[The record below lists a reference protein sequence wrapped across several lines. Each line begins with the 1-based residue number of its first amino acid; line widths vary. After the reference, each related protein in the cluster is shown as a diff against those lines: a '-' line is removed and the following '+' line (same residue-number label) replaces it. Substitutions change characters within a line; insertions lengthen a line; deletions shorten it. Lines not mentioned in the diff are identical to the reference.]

1 MMIKKILLHAIMLLP
16 CSYLFAQKNILPSS
30 GQFVDIAATIG
41 NSQQS
46 FAGSYVY
53 NWQFGK
59 KKKWELGT
67 GIRATSTFGHNLNY
81 ITAGPAR
88 LTRGTDIPFLVVA
101 SSQKTENWDTLA
113 VSNPYTTSFN
123 LTFNL
128 GYNFTR
134 KLFGGCNIDVV
145 GFTVGK
151 HTSATLTDKGIS
163 VAEPIAKPTT
173 FNLLLTGDNDLG
185 SLNSEFFL
193 KYHLNNHFSLRA
205 VYQFLF
211 TEYRTTTIHQTTS
224 DGTDIDRF
232 RNKANNFGI
241 GVSYSL

>member
-1 MMIKKILLHAIMLLP
+1 MIKKFLFYALMLFP
-16 CSYLFAQKNILPSS
+16 CSYLIAQKTKASNID
-30 GQFVDIAATIG
+30 QFVDVAATFG

-46 FAGSYVY
+46 FAESYVY

-59 KKKWELGT
+59 KKKWEFGT
-67 GIRATSTFGHNLNY
+67 GFRATSTFGTNLNY
-81 ITAGPAR
+81 TTAGPSR

-101 SSQKTENWDTLA
+101 SSQKTENWDTLTIH
-113 VSNPYTTSFN
+113 NPFTTSLN
-123 LTFNL
+123 LSFNL
-128 GYNFTR
+128 GYNFTKR
-134 KLFGGCNIDVV
+134 LFGGCNIDVV

-151 HTSATLTDKGIS
+151 HTSATLTDKGKSIK
-163 VAEPIAKPTT
+163 EPIAKPTA

-193 KYHLNNHFSLRA
+193 KYRLSNHFSLRT

-211 TEYRTTTIHQTTS
+211 TEYRTTSIHQTTS
-224 DGTDIDRF
+224 DGTEINRF

-241 GVSYSL
+241 GVSYNL

>member
-1 MMIKKILLHAIMLLP
+1 MIKKILIYALMLLP
-16 CSYLFAQKNILPSS
+16 CGYLFAQKNSS
-30 GQFVDIAATIG
+30 SSSDQFVDVAATVG
-41 NSQQS
+41 NAQQS
-46 FAGSYVY
+46 FAASYVY
-53 NWQFGK
+53 NWRLGK
-59 KKKWELGT
+59 KKKWELGA
-67 GIRATSTFGHNLNY
+67 GFRVTSTSGHNLNY

-88 LTRGTDIPFLVVA
+88 LTRGTDIPFLVVV
-101 SSQKTENWDTLA
+101 SSQKTENWDTLTIQ
-113 VSNPYTTSFN
+113 NPFTTSIN
-123 LTFNL
+123 VSFNL

-145 GFTVGK
+145 GFTVGQ
-151 HTSATLTDKGIS
+151 HTSGVLTEKGIHL
-163 VAEPIAKPTT
+163 AEPIAKPTA
-173 FNLLLTGDNDLG
+173 FNLLLTGDNDFG

-193 KYHLNNHFSLRA
+193 KYRLNNHFSLRA

-224 DGTDIDRF
+224 DGTEINRF

>member
-1 MMIKKILLHAIMLLP
+1 MNKKILFYALMLLP
-16 CSYLFAQKNILPSS
+16 CSYLFAQKNESS
-30 GQFVDIAATIG
+30 KIDQFVDVAATIG

-46 FAGSYVY
+46 FAASYVY
-53 NWQFGK
+53 NWRLGK

-67 GIRATSTFGHNLNY
+67 GFRITSTSGHNLNY
-81 ITAGPAR
+81 ITAGPASI
-88 LTRGTDIPFLVVA
+88 TRGTDIPFLVVV
-101 SSQKTENWDTLA
+101 SSQKTENWDTLT
-113 VSNPYTTSFN
+113 VQNPFTTSLN
-123 LTFNL
+123 ASFNL
-128 GYNFTR
+128 GYNFTK

-145 GFTVGK
+145 GFTVGQ
-151 HTSATLTDKGIS
+151 HTSATLTDKGNSII
-163 VAEPIAKPTT
+163 EPIAKPTA

-193 KYHLNNHFSLRA
+193 KYRLKNHFSLRA

-224 DGTDIDRF
+224 DGTKIDRF

-241 GVSYSL
+241 GVSYNL